1 MSSAET
7 TRDFAGDVSG
17 QAVGATWRRWAGLVV
32 VCMAVFLEAMNLS
45 SISIQIPALIVDF
58 HLATTTAQ
66 LIVSTF
72 LVAYAGFLLL
82 GGRIADWL
90 GRRLVFVSGVTLFGL
105 ASLAAG
111 LAANVVL
118 LDVARAV
125 QGLGAAMTAPA
136 AMSIITVTFRE
147 GPERNRAL
155 AIFGMIGASGFA
167 IGAVVAGVLTSWLN
181 WRWAFFDYV
190 IIAALVLLFTPML
203 VAKDRRSSSTKQS
216 IDFFGA
222 ILSTAGLL
230 ILVYTVGEVQALP
243 VVQVI
248 AGLVLA
254 IILLAIFVAI
264 EARVR
269 VPLLPFRVFRLP
281 TLTSANILALAEY
294 AVLICVVFI
303 ATLYMQNVL
312 GYTPFQTGL
321 AFLPLG
327 AMAIL
332 AANVMP
338 SLLGRLG
345 IKPALLIGLVLM
357 AIGSALASA
366 LISVD
371 GNFWIVVLIPTVL
384 VGAGSGMAI
393 PATMVA
399 AVAGAADTDQ
409 GLVSGLITTSG
420 QLGGAIGLA
429 LVILT
434 ATLFTPLVTGA
445 HPQALAIRQA
455 LVSGLRPALLVITAF
470 AVLGLLLASAS
481 FRSRRAPKEASER
494 ET

>member
-7 TRDFAGDVSG
+7 TRDFAGDVSR
-17 QAVGATWRRWAGLVV
+17 QAVGANWRRWAGLAV

-66 LIVSTF
+66 LIVSTY

-90 GRRLVFVSGVTLFGL
+90 GRRLVFIGGVTLFGL

-118 LDVARAV
+118 LVVARAV
-125 QGLGAAMTAPA
+125 RGLGAALTAPA
-136 AMSIITVTFRE
+136 AMSIITTTFPE
-147 GPERNRAL
+147 GAERNRAL
-155 AIFGMIGASGFA
+155 GIFGMIGASGFA
-167 IGAVVAGVLTSWLN
+167 IGAVVAGVLTSWFN

-190 IIAALVLLFTPML
+190 VIAALVLLLTPLL
-203 VAKDRRSSSTKQS
+203 VAKDRRSNPTKPS
-216 IDFFGA
+216 IDFGGA

-243 VVQVI
+243 VVQIV

-254 IILLAIFVAI
+254 IILLAIFVAV
-264 EARVR
+264 EVRVR

-281 TLTSANILALAEY
+281 TLASANILALAEY

-303 ATLYMQNVL
+303 LTLYMQNVL

-327 AMAIL
+327 AMAII

-338 SLLGRLG
+338 LLLGRLG
-345 IKPALLIGLVLM
+345 IKSALLIGLVLM
-357 AIGSALASA
+357 TIGSALASVFV
-366 LISVD
+366 SVE
-371 GNFWIVVLIPTVL
+371 GNFWSVLLPSVL
-384 VGAGSGMAI
+384 VGGGGRHGHTGHNGCSRSWRSG
-393 PATMVA
+393 
-399 AVAGAADTDQ
+399 
-409 GLVSGLITTSG
+409 
-420 QLGGAIGLA
+420 
-429 LVILT
+429 
-434 ATLFTPLVTGA
+434 
-445 HPQALAIRQA
+445 H
-455 LVSGLRPALLVITAF
+455 
-470 AVLGLLLASAS
+470 
-481 FRSRRAPKEASER
+481 
-494 ET
+494 

>member
-7 TRDFAGDVSG
+7 TRDLAGEVSR
-17 QAVGATWRRWAGLVV
+17 QAVGANWRRWAGLFV

-58 HLATTTAQ
+58 HLTTTTAQ
-66 LIVSTF
+66 LIVSTY

-82 GGRIADWL
+82 GGRIADSL
-90 GRRLVFVSGVTLFGL
+90 GRRFVFIGGVTLFGL

-111 LAANVVL
+111 LAGNVVL
-118 LDVARAV
+118 LVVARAV
-125 QGLGAAMTAPA
+125 QGLGAALTAPA
-136 AMSIITVTFRE
+136 AMSIITTTFRE
-147 GPERNRAL
+147 GSERNRAL
-155 AIFGMIGASGFA
+155 GIFGMIGASGFA

-203 VAKDRRSSSTKQS
+203 VAKDRRSNSTKQS

-243 VVQVI
+243 VVQII

-254 IILLAIFVAI
+254 IILLAIFVAV
-264 EARVR
+264 EVRVR
-269 VPLLPFRVFRLP
+269 APLLPFRVFRLP
-281 TLTSANILALAEY
+281 TLASANILALAEY

-303 ATLYMQNVL
+303 STLYMQNVL
-312 GYTPFQTGL
+312 GYTPFQAGL

-327 AMAIL
+327 AMAII
-332 AANVMP
+332 AANVVP

-345 IKPALLIGLVLM
+345 IKPALIIGLVLM
-357 AIGSALASA
+357 TIGSALASV
-366 LISVD
+366 LVSVN
-371 GNFWIVVLIPTVL
+371 GNFWIILIPTVL

-399 AVAGAADTDQ
+399 AVAGAADTEQ
-409 GLVSGLITTSG
+409 GLVSGLITTAG

-429 LVILT
+429 LVILA
-434 ATLFTPLVTGA
+434 ATIFTPLVAGA
-445 HPQALAIRQA
+445 HPQALVVSQA
-455 LVSGLRPALLVITAF
+455 LVSGFRPALLVITAF
-470 AVLGLLLASAS
+470 SFLGLLLAIAGFRRSAS
-481 FRSRRAPKEASER
+481 S
-494 ET
+494 